1 MKAGI
6 LLTLVLLILMSP
18 VQAQGETQFSPYSI
32 TTYNLTY
39 SVTLHN
45 LGPSDA
51 FDIPLRVALLGTW
64 QPHQSVSEISVEP
77 EPDERYVDFL
87 NNSFVIYHVKR
98 LAPEERF
105 TVRVHAVLNV
115 YSMDYNIE
123 PRQVGTYNE
132 NDSNYKNYIVP
143 SKFIESDDPQI
154 QATAR
159 DILRDSN
166 TLLDTI
172 FKTYNWVIDNIEYEK
187 IPGEVGALYAYK
199 NREGDSA
206 EFSNLFIALLR
217 ANGIPSRRIS
227 GWGGSLDEGGEYT
240 STQVAHGWAE
250 FYVLNYGWIP
260 ADPTF
265 GRLHRWDNFAKA
277 DNKHIILTKGSDVHF
292 YTRGLYNAPYGEADV
307 LTYYNISVHQK
318 TVRYVSPERN
328 VIIFIFFFV
337 PMIFFVF
344 IIVKIRK
351 ERAHP
356 SQLR

>member
-6 LLTLVLLILMSP
+6 LLTLVLLLLTSP
-18 VQAQGETQFSPYSI
+18 VRSQGEAQFRQYSI

-39 SVTLHN
+39 EVTLHN

-51 FDIPLRVALLGTW
+51 VDIPLRVALLKTW
-64 QPHQSVSEISVEP
+64 EPHQSIREISVEP
-77 EPDERYVDFL
+77 EPDEKYMDFL
-87 NNSFVIYHVKR
+87 NNSFVIYHVRR
-98 LAPEERF
+98 LAPEEKF
-105 TVRVHAVLNV
+105 TVRVHAVLDV
-115 YSMDYNIE
+115 YSIDYNID

-132 NDSNYKNYIVP
+132 NDPNYKNYIVP
-143 SKFIESDDPQI
+143 SKFIESDDTQI

-227 GWGGSLDEGGEYT
+227 GWGGSLNEGGEYT
-240 STQVAHGWAE
+240 SEQVAHGWAE
-250 FYVLNYGWIP
+250 FYLLNYGWIP

-265 GRLHRWDNFAKA
+265 GRLHRWENFAKA
-277 DNKHIILTKGSDVHF
+277 DNEHIILTKGSDVHF
-292 YTRGLYNAPYGEADV
+292 YTRGLYNAPYGAADV
-307 LTYYNISVHQK
+307 LTNYNISVHEK
-318 TVRYVSPERN
+318 TVYHISPERN
-328 VIIFIFFFV
+328 AIIFVFFSV
-337 PMIFFVF
+337 PILFFLF
-344 IIVKIRK
+344 IILKIRDQ
-351 ERAHP
+351 R
-356 SQLR
+356 S